1 MNVDISIQE
10 QYATA
15 NYLGAALFVL
25 GLISI
30 GIGTGLY
37 LGIQAT
43 LSTGCPTQVVTNAP
57 RCMIAMQSMNTQV
70 LYSLVAGVIGMVSG
84 GAIMYYLRR
93 KVP

>member
-1 MNVDISIQE
+1 MNIDISIQE

-30 GIGTGLY
+30 GIATGLY
-37 LGIQAT
+37 MGIQSV
-43 LSTGCPTQVVTNAP
+43 LSAGCPTQSVGAP
-57 RCMIAMQSMNTQV
+57 STCQVALKAMNTQV